1 MQDNYPLDPEL
12 ERIVPLAEAARLRG
26 SSIDT
31 LERQEPDRIVQ
42 ISPGRRGMRLKNA
55 LLLGEEKSI
64 TPSPN
69 LIGRRTPLG
78 RKKAPI
84 PAAE

>member
-1 MQDNYPLDPEL
+1 MQDNHPLDPEL

-42 ISPGRRGMRLKNA
+42 ISPGRRGMRLKHA
-55 LLLGEEKSI
+55 LLLARRSR
-64 TPSPN
+64 SPP
-69 LIGRRTPLG
+69 RPT
-78 RKKAPI
+78 
-84 PAAE
+84 